1 MIELSF
7 ENNPPN
13 DVNVQEQ
20 KISEERF
27 QKEKELKNNLLR
39 VYLTSEA
46 RQRLSNINLVK
57 PDIAKNLENMLIQ
70 LVSNGKLD
78 RRLNDDDLKKILN
91 QIQGTPKR
99 EFKVRRI

>member
-1 MIELSF
+1 MIKLSF
-7 ENNPPN
+7 ENNHP
-13 DVNVQEQ
+13 DNVDAQEQ

>member
-70 LVSNGKLD
+70 LVSSGKLD

>member
-1 MIELSF
+1 MSKLSF
-7 ENNPPN
+7 ENNQPN
-13 DVNVQEQ
+13 VNAQEQ
-20 KISEERF
+20 KIKEERD

-70 LVSNGKLD
+70 LVSSGKLD

>member
-1 MIELSF
+1 VIELSF

-70 LVSNGKLD
+70 LVSSGKLD

>member
-1 MIELSF
+1 MNKLSF
-7 ENNPPN
+7 EDNQPNNV
-13 DVNVQEQ
+13 DVQGQ
-20 KISEERF
+20 KIREERD
-27 QKEKELKNNLLR
+27 QKERELKNNLLR

-57 PDIAKNLENMLIQ
+57 PDIAKNLENMLLQ
-70 LVSNGKLD
+70 LVSSGKLD